1 MAMSE
6 RPPDVGVDR
15 EATRNLALML
25 VLTFAT
31 GVVDAGGFLGFD
43 TVFLGNMTGNVLIL
57 GMGAAG
63 ADGLPVFS
71 LALALIAFIVG
82 AGIASLFLRSGRR
95 GWSPRLTAVLVVSAS
110 LVAGTSVLVW
120 LQPTE
125 HVAVMFAIGM
135 TAGAMGM
142 QAAVARN
149 IGVADVTTVV
159 VTSTITAWA
168 IDMFARPSRA
178 TILNRRLAAI
188 VTILVGALVG
198 ALLVKV
204 ALWSVF
210 AVAAGVSAV
219 VVVCGHVL
227 ASAGSGGLPEPVDVD
242 AAE

>member
-6 RPPDVGVDR
+6 SASTGVDR
-15 EATRNLALML
+15 EARRDLSLML

-71 LALALIAFIVG
+71 LALALVAFIVG

-95 GWSPRLTAVLVVSAS
+95 GWSPRMTAVLAVSAS
-110 LVAGTSVLVW
+110 LVAGTAVLVW
-120 LQPTE
+120 AEPKA
-125 HVAVMFAIGM
+125 HVAAMFAVGM

-142 QAAVARN
+142 QAAAARN

-188 VTILVGALVG
+188 VAILLGALVG
-198 ALLVKV
+198 ALLIKV
-204 ALWSVF
+204 ALWAVF

-219 VVVCGHVL
+219 VVVCGPVL
-227 ASAGSGGLPEPVDVD
+227 ASASVDGVTRV
-242 AAE
+242 

>member
-6 RPPDVGVDR
+6 SASTGVDR
-15 EATRNLALML
+15 EARRDLSLML

-71 LALALIAFIVG
+71 LALALVAFIVG

-95 GWSPRLTAVLVVSAS
+95 GWSPRMTAVLAVSAS
-110 LVAGTSVLVW
+110 LVAGTAVLVCAE
-120 LQPTE
+120 PKA
-125 HVAVMFAIGM
+125 HVSAMFAVGM
-135 TAGAMGM
+135 TAGAMGL
-142 QAAVARN
+142 QAAAARN

-168 IDMFARPSRA
+168 IDMFARPGRA

-188 VTILVGALVG
+188 VAILLGALVG
-198 ALLVKV
+198 ALLIKV
-204 ALWSVF
+204 ALWAVF

-227 ASAGSGGLPEPVDVD
+227 ASASVDGVTRV
-242 AAE
+242 

>member
-178 TILNRRLAAI
+178 TILNRRVAAI

-227 ASAGSGGLPEPVDVD
+227 ASAGSGGITRTS
-242 AAE
+242 

>member
-1 MAMSE
+1 MATSE
-6 RPPDVGVDR
+6 RAPDVGVDR
-15 EATRNLALML
+15 EATRHVILML

-63 ADGLPVFS
+63 ADGLPVLALS
-71 LALALIAFIVG
+71 LALVAFIVG

-95 GWSPRLTAVLVVSAS
+95 GWSPRLTVVLAVSAS
-110 LVAGTSVLVW
+110 LVAGTAVLVW

-125 HVAVMFAIGM
+125 HMAAMFAIGM
-135 TAGAMGM
+135 TAGAMGI
-142 QAAVARN
+142 QAAAART

-159 VTSTITAWA
+159 VTSTIAAWA
-168 IDMFARPSRA
+168 IDMFSRPSRA

-210 AVAAGVSAV
+210 AVAAVVSFV

-227 ASAGSGGLPEPVDVD
+227 ASAGGGG
-242 AAE
+242 ATRAN

>member
-1 MAMSE
+1 MATSE
-6 RPPDVGVDR
+6 RAPGVGVDR
-15 EATRNLALML
+15 EATRNVILML

-63 ADGLPVFS
+63 ADGLPVLALS
-71 LALALIAFIVG
+71 LALVAFIVG

-95 GWSPRLTAVLVVSAS
+95 GWSPRLTVVLAVSAS
-110 LVAGTSVLVW
+110 LVAGTAVLVW

-125 HVAVMFAIGM
+125 HMAAMFAIGM

-142 QAAVARN
+142 QAAAART

-159 VTSTITAWA
+159 VTSTIAVWA
-168 IDMFARPSRA
+168 IDMFSHPSRA

-210 AVAAGVSAV
+210 AVAAVVSFV

-227 ASAGSGGLPEPVDVD
+227 ASAGGGG
-242 AAE
+242 ATRAN

>member
-1 MAMSE
+1 MSE
-6 RPPDVGVDR
+6 SASTGVDR
-15 EATRNLALML
+15 EARRDLSLML

-71 LALALIAFIVG
+71 LALALVAFIVG

-95 GWSPRLTAVLVVSAS
+95 GWSPRMTAVLAVSAS
-110 LVAGTSVLVW
+110 LVAGTAVLVW
-120 LQPTE
+120 AEPKA
-125 HVAVMFAIGM
+125 HVAAMFAVGM

-142 QAAVARN
+142 QAAAARN

-188 VTILVGALVG
+188 VAILLGALVG
-198 ALLVKV
+198 ALLIKV
-204 ALWSVF
+204 ALWAVF

-219 VVVCGHVL
+219 VVVCGPVL
-227 ASAGSGGLPEPVDVD
+227 ASASVDGVTRV
-242 AAE
+242 

>member
-1 MAMSE
+1 MTTSDSSPGA
-6 RPPDVGVDR
+6 DR
-15 EATRNLALML
+15 EAARNLALML

-31 GVVDAGGFLGFD
+31 GVVDAGGFLGLD

-71 LALALIAFIVG
+71 VALALVAFILG
-82 AGIASLFLRSGRR
+82 AGLASLFLRSDRR
-95 GWSPRLTAVLVVSAS
+95 GWSPRLTAVLAVSAS
-110 LVAGTSVLVW
+110 LVAGTAVIIWAQS
-120 LQPTE
+120 TE
-125 HVAVMFAIGM
+125 HVAAMFAVGM
-135 TAGAMGM
+135 TACAMGM
-142 QAAVARN
+142 QAAAARN

-168 IDMFARPSRA
+168 IDMFARPGRA
-178 TILNRRLAAI
+178 TILNRRSAAI
-188 VTILVGALVG
+188 VAILVGALVG

-210 AVAAGVSAV
+210 AVAAVISAV

-227 ASAGSGGLPEPVDVD
+227 ACAGVGEQARV
-242 AAE
+242 

>member
-1 MAMSE
+1 MATSE
-6 RPPDVGVDR
+6 RAPDVDADR
-15 EATRNLALML
+15 AATRNLTLML

-63 ADGLPVFS
+63 ADGLPVLALS
-71 LALALIAFIVG
+71 LALVAFIVG
-82 AGIASLFLRSGRR
+82 AGIASLFLGSGRR
-95 GWSPRLTAVLVVSAS
+95 GWSPRLTAVLAVSAS

-120 LQPTE
+120 LQPAE
-125 HVAVMFAIGM
+125 HMAAMFAIVM
-135 TAGAMGM
+135 TASAMGM
-142 QAAVARN
+142 QAAAARN

-210 AVAAGVSAV
+210 ALAAIVSAV

-227 ASAGSGGLPEPVDVD
+227 AAAGGGSEAPV
-242 AAE
+242 